1 MNRELRIVAQPIV
14 TVEAEDDK
22 NMLLIFI
29 DEGEILSYIFV
40 IGEEKLNKNKERK
53 WLRKCSGNQV
63 IRPAWWM
70 GEMGG

>member
-1 MNRELRIVAQPIV
+1 
-14 TVEAEDDK
+14 
-22 NMLLIFI
+22 MLLIFI